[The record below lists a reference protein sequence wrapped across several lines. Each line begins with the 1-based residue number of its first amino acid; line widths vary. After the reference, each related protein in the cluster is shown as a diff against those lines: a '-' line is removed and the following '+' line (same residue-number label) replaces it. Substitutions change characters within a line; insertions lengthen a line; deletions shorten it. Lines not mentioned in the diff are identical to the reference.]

1 MCFLRAQST
10 HMSGAV
16 SSQHGTSPVSNHRK
30 SKRKSQGTMS
40 GTAIVI
46 VSQDGQSLG
55 CTQGIEGAVA
65 DLRWA
70 KHGSM

>member
-1 MCFLRAQST
+1 
-10 HMSGAV
+10 
-16 SSQHGTSPVSNHRK
+16 
-30 SKRKSQGTMS
+30 MS

-55 CTQGIEGAVA
+55 CTQAIEGAVA